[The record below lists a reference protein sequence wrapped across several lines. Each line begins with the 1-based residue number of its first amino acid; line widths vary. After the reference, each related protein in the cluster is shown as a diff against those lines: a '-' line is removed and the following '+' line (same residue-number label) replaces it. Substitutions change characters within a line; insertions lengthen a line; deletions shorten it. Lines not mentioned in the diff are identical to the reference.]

1 MSGALAAT
9 FATIG
14 GAGGGG
20 GGGGGGGAIVSPMT
34 LDGVSYADQGT
45 AGSDPTSATVLT
57 FYPNGTWT
65 VSGFVYGDIDSGLWW
80 NPITGGIG
88 SSYWIRFTLVSTS
101 GSPTGTTW
109 STSTGWLAMTT
120 NNSCLVLCT
129 SPTIKFRTADYKIE
143 ISSSSGGTPVVS
155 TANVTLTAQLV

>member
-1 MSGALAAT
+1 MSGVLAST

-57 FYPNGTWT
+57 FYPNGDRKSTR
-65 VSGFVYGDIDSGLWW
+65 L
-80 NPITGGIG
+80 N
-88 SSYWIRFTLVSTS
+88 SSHIPLSRM
-101 GSPTGTTW
+101 P
-109 STSTGWLAMTT
+109 
-120 NNSCLVLCT
+120 
-129 SPTIKFRTADYKIE
+129 
-143 ISSSSGGTPVVS
+143 SS
-155 TANVTLTAQLV
+155 A